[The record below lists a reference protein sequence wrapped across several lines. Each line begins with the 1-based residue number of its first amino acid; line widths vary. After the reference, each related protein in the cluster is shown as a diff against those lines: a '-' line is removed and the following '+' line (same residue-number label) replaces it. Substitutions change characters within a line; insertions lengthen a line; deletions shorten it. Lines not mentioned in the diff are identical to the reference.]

1 MAGAQCLSSDEGV
14 AFVSEASGGRSWR
27 VWHTGSVSSVEDDI
41 LERFLVGGFLDV
53 GVLDL
58 VDRADVG
65 VFVVGV
71 CRCRFKCRFLVD
83 FSLEVSWVALH
94 IFF

>member
-1 MAGAQCLSSDEGV
+1 MEGFAYGLSFLV
-14 AFVSEASGGRSWR
+14 GGRHLGI
-27 VWHTGSVSSVEDDI
+27 V
-41 LERFLVGGFLDV
+41 LVGGFLDV

-58 VDRADVG
+58 VGRADVG

-83 FSLEVSWVALH
+83 FSLEVSWVTLRV
-94 IFF
+94 FLENFT

>member
-1 MAGAQCLSSDEGV
+1 M
-14 AFVSEASGGRSWR
+14 
-27 VWHTGSVSSVEDDI
+27 
-41 LERFLVGGFLDV
+41 VGGFLDV

-58 VDRADVG
+58 VGRADVG

>member
-1 MAGAQCLSSDEGV
+1 MEGL
-14 AFVSEASGGRSWR
+14 AYE
-27 VWHTGSVSSVEDDI
+27 
-41 LERFLVGGFLDV
+41 LRFLVGGRHLGIVVVGGFLNV

-58 VDRADVG
+58 VGRADVG

-71 CRCRFKCRFLVD
+71 CTCRFKCRFLVD
-83 FSLEVSWVALH
+83 FSLEVLY